1 MYVVAEEEPDNAEDN
16 GNVIVLSS
24 MWLTPR
30 KVECFWPNNKLSKQ
44 FNKILQKHH
53 EPQEDW
59 SLIKLKRKFFETDD
73 LILARRKAKEAE
85 FTSDLTD
92 GEVRQK
98 RKIRKPVSSSD
109 EEDDPFHYHKTVQK
123 SNKRELFENPEFI
136 NNNHPEIKTPEPA
149 YTSSPLV
156 PSHRTPQRMT
166 TTCSSN
172 TPVNHVLTGS
182 SSQRSAVS
190 SVENCVAGT
199 TGFEYN
205 TMKILNTILEQND
218 QILSWIR
225 IQNELETLKTKKTP
239 IQIPINFPIK
249 EEDDVHQIE
258 KFLEDDKNFAN
269 LCEYFTAFAGYTVTG
284 TVNQILKHIMSNSV
298 ATKFNY
304 RGKRGKKPFEAL
316 NLKTA
321 IIRATKKMFKLQT
334 DKEIEDN
341 IKVWLK
347 HAPQRTKLEQKKIL
361 ARIDYSV

>member
-59 SLIKLKRKFFETDD
+59 SLIKLKRKFFET
-73 LILARRKAKEAE
+73 
-85 FTSDLTD
+85 
-92 GEVRQK
+92 
-98 RKIRKPVSSSD
+98 
-109 EEDDPFHYHKTVQK
+109 
-123 SNKRELFENPEFI
+123 EFI
-136 NNNHPEIKTPEPA
+136 NNNHLEIKTPEPA
-149 YTSSPLV
+149 YTPSPLV

-199 TGFEYN
+199 TG
-205 TMKILNTILEQND
+205 
-218 QILSWIR
+218 
-225 IQNELETLKTKKTP
+225 
-239 IQIPINFPIK
+239 
-249 EEDDVHQIE
+249 
-258 KFLEDDKNFAN
+258 
-269 LCEYFTAFAGYTVTG
+269 
-284 TVNQILKHIMSNSV
+284 
-298 ATKFNY
+298 
-304 RGKRGKKPFEAL
+304 
-316 NLKTA
+316 
-321 IIRATKKMFKLQT
+321 ATKKMFKLQT

>member
-123 SNKRELFENPEFI
+123 SNKREFFENPEFI
-136 NNNHPEIKTPEPA
+136 NNNHLEIKTPEPA
-149 YTSSPLV
+149 YTPSPL
-156 PSHRTPQRMT
+156 
-166 TTCSSN
+166 
-172 TPVNHVLTGS
+172 
-182 SSQRSAVS
+182 
-190 SVENCVAGT
+190 
-199 TGFEYN
+199 
-205 TMKILNTILEQND
+205 
-218 QILSWIR
+218 
-225 IQNELETLKTKKTP
+225 
-239 IQIPINFPIK
+239 IPINFPIK

-284 TVNQILKHIMSNSV
+284 TVNQILKHTMSNSV

-304 RGKRGKKPFEAL
+304 RGKRGKKPFQAL